1 MKWLKMLFKLFVLVS
16 YCVLLY
22 MVAYVFPHEKAVPTH
37 NQVQFLSIGS
47 ITVVVIAFVLIAVW
61 LRLCDGKHRT
71 RGSYFEGDVPDE
83 MV

>member
-47 ITVVVIAFVLIAVW
+47 IAVVVIVVVAIVIWERIYV
-61 LRLCDGKHRT
+61 RSCRRSGK
-71 RGSYFEGDVPDE
+71 EALD
-83 MV
+83 

>member
-1 MKWLKMLFKLFVLVS
+1 MKWLKMLFKWLVFVI

-22 MVAYVFPHEKAVPTH
+22 LVMYRFPHEKKLPDFY
-37 NQVQFLSIGS
+37 QSQFLSIGS

-71 RGSYFEGDVPDE
+71 RGSYKKKKQEALD
-83 MV
+83 

>member
-37 NQVQFLSIGS
+37 NQELVLSLGSIGTFL
-47 ITVVVIAFVLIAVW
+47 IVVVAIVVW
-61 LRLCDGKHRT
+61 EHY
-71 RGSYFEGDVPDE
+71 RGSCTDGSYKKKK
-83 MV
+83 

>member
-1 MKWLKMLFKLFVLVS
+1 MKWLKFFVLVS

-47 ITVVVIAFVLIAVW
+47 IGAFVIVVVAIVIWERRVCG
-61 LRLCDGKHRT
+61 RGRT
-71 RGSYFEGDVPDE
+71 VDSYKKIR
-83 MV
+83 